1 MFMQIEVEACGA
13 DVTAETCA
21 AGVLTTFTPNSWGK
35 HACAGLQNGC
45 DAENPT
51 HNRCIFNEFT
61 YSAEEQ
67 ADLADMLYNVGDPRT
82 CGTEPGTYAAAIISF
97 GDGSNDPAWYTPID
111 ACADRQNQRNQRRLS
126 KRKTKTKRTRTMP
139 RLSLP
144 ALLPSLPPSLSC
156 EISITETKTF
166 PYNHAFYNFHLYFN
180 SMFICFLV

>member
-1 MFMQIEVEACGA
+1 MKFVYVALLGLAKAELQAWVECDTAYDTEGEAMFMQIEVEACGA

-111 ACADRQNQRNQRRLS
+111 ACAEPEESEEAVEEED
-126 KRKTKTKRTRTMP
+126 
-139 RLSLP
+139 
-144 ALLPSLPPSLSC
+144 
-156 EISITETKTF
+156 EDE
-166 PYNHAFYNFHLYFN
+166 
-180 SMFICFLV
+180 